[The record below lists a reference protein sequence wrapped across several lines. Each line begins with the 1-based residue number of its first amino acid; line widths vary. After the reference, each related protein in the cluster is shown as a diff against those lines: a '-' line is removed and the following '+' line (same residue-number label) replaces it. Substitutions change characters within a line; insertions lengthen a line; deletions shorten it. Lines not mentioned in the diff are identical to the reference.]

1 MTVKYTRLCYW
12 TAKPGVQSSNTSRVR
27 FTVISHTPGR
37 SRFYHIHILYK
48 RNWDGSWLMNLP
60 QKVTR
65 SYIFFKFAICSIAL
79 LSLGETCH
87 LKGRDMVTVWRAVLL
102 LSCYHCG
109 STCHHYDVTRF
120 ENVLWRRTM
129 HEWVM
134 NIHYKTRI
142 AQGRFINMI
151 RTPSKQWGVCD
162 NNYIPPFSEDVIR
175 YPANADSTDAKSI
188 QSDNKTL
195 LYLLESLFR
204 RCQTSWRPQS
214 VLCWD

>member
-1 MTVKYTRLCYW
+1 MTVKRTRLCYW
-12 TAKPGVQSSNTSRVR
+12 IARPAKPGVQSSNTSWVH
-27 FTVISHTPGR
+27 FTVISHTPVR
-37 SRFYHIHILYK
+37 SRFYHIHILCK

-79 LSLGETCH
+79 LSLGETSH

-109 STCHHYDVTRF
+109 NTCQHYDVTRF

-134 NIHYKTRI
+134 NIHYKTWI

-151 RTPSKQWGVCD
+151 RTPSKQWGMCD
-162 NNYIPPFSEDVIR
+162 KVLSFTTWLTQGS
-175 YPANADSTDAKSI
+175 
-188 QSDNKTL
+188 L
-195 LYLLESLFR
+195 LVLLPEGYH
-204 RCQTSWRPQS
+204 
-214 VLCWD
+214 